1 MFIRIDAKD
10 TVVIV
15 NSCDISHIY
24 KENENIEI
32 YYKNN
37 KEYTS
42 ITAGK
47 ESINELFEYIC
58 SELEVKEW

>member
-1 MFIRIDAKD
+1 MFIKIDTKD

-15 NSCDISHIY
+15 NSYDISHIY
-24 KENENIEI
+24 KEDEKIEI